1 MTNSNGVQLEV
12 QLNTKTLKTSI
23 AEVTDMLG
31 SITTTASRI
40 GSLINRALTP
50 NLDGLSMAQVYM
62 ANISHN
68 MAEVA
73 EQMNALI
80 TLVTP
85 QKESWFDSLMSG
97 VDVFTTMAVA
107 RERLEGI
114 TGAINKGIKHV
125 ERYGGTF
132 NIFKALIPS
141 TLESFQ
147 SLSTGISKAFSNI
160 NLAMNGTT
168 LIWGVVIGAII
179 AGIVLLIQNWDTV
192 SAALVA
198 GWDWLCTK
206 IQAGFDFIQSIFT
219 GVNTFLQGVFATDF
233 TEQFGMFGN
242 VLNAFF
248 ANVENVWNAVKSI
261 FGGIV
266 SFVKNV
272 FAGDWGAA
280 WDSIVGVFKG
290 IWDYLVAV
298 VKAPINGIIGII
310 NGLVQGVVD
319 GINLVIGALNSIHFE
334 IPDWIPGLGGM
345 TVGFQIQPLNAPK
358 IPYLA
363 RGAVLPAN
371 KPFLAVLGDQR
382 HGNNIEAPEG
392 LIRDIFKEEMGDFL
406 GGMMAGFEALLA
418 ENRSLRAVVEC
429 IEVGDTTIG
438 QAANRYNDKMAV
450 VRGRV

>member
-1 MTNSNGVQLEV
+1 MQLEV
-12 QLNTKTLKTSI
+12 QLNTTTLRTSV
-23 AEVTDMLG
+23 AEVTGILG
-31 SITTTASRI
+31 SISTTASRM
-40 GSLINRALTP
+40 GSLINKALNP
-50 NLDGLSMAQVYM
+50 NLDGLSIVQVCM
-62 ANISHN
+62 VNISKK
-68 MAEVA
+68 MDMVA
-73 EQMNALI
+73 EQMTALI
-80 TLVTP
+80 TLATP
-85 QKESWFDSLMSG
+85 QKESWFDSLISG
-97 VDVFTTMAVA
+97 VDGFTTLADA
-107 RERLEGI
+107 REKLEGI
-114 TGAINKGIKHV
+114 TGAINKGIEHV
-125 ERYGGTF
+125 EKYGGTF
-132 NIFKALIPS
+132 TIFKALIPD
-141 TLESFQ
+141 TLETFQ
-147 SLSTGISKAFSNI
+147 SLSAGISKAFSGINI
-160 NLAMNGTT
+160 AMNGTT
-168 LIWGVVIGAII
+168 LIWGVVIAAIV
-179 AGIVLLIQNWDTV
+179 AGIVLLIQNWDKV
-192 SAALVA
+192 SAALVDC
-198 GWDWLCTK
+198 WNWLCTK
-206 IQAGFDFIQSIFT
+206 IQEVAAFVQSIFA
-219 GVNTFLQGVFATDF
+219 GINAFLQGVFAKDW
-233 TEQFGMFGN
+233 TEQFGAFGN

-261 FGGIV
+261 FSGIV

-298 VKAPINGIIGII
+298 VKAPINGIIGLI

-438 QAANRYNDKMAV
+438 QAANRYNDKMAI
-450 VRGRV
+450 VRGRA

>member
-1 MTNSNGVQLEV
+1 MTNSNAVQLQVQLEPNAIKASV
-12 QLNTKTLKTSI
+12 KEAGGLLESLEKIAASLANALNEALNPELGGLYNMQASFSSI
-23 AEVTDMLG
+23 ANSMDAVMGKMTELVTQMAQQKEEG
-31 SITTTASRI
+31 F
-40 GSLINRALTP
+40 SLLSGVDGFNSLADGLN
-50 NLDGLSMAQVYM
+50 NLDG
-62 ANISHN
+62 ISEKIGKGLEKA
-68 MAEVA
+68 AEH
-73 EQMNALI
+73 
-80 TLVTP
+80 
-85 QKESWFDSLMSG
+85 KE
-97 VDVFTTMAVA
+97 
-107 RERLEGI
+107 
-114 TGAINKGIKHV
+114 N
-125 ERYGGTF
+125 F
-132 NIFKALIPS
+132 NILKALIPE
-141 TLESFQ
+141 TLERFQ
-147 SLSTGISKAFSNI
+147 SLAGGISSAFSNI

-206 IQAGFDFIQSIFT
+206 IQAGFAFVQSIFA
-219 GVNTFLQGVFATDF
+219 GINTFLQGVFAKDW
-233 TEQFGMFGN
+233 TEQFGAFGN

-248 ANVENVWNAVKSI
+248 ANVENIWNAVKSI
-261 FGGIV
+261 FSGIV

-280 WDSIVGVFKG
+280 WDSIVSVFKG

-345 TVGFQIQPLNAPK
+345 SVGFQIQPLNAPK

-418 ENRSLRAVVEC
+418 ENKSLRAVVEC

-438 QAANRYNDKMAV
+438 QAANRYNDKMAI
-450 VRGRV
+450 VRGRA

>member
-1 MTNSNGVQLEV
+1 MTNSNAVQLQVQLEPNAIKASV
-12 QLNTKTLKTSI
+12 KEAGGLLESLEKIAASLANALNEALNPELGGLYNMQASFSSI
-23 AEVTDMLG
+23 ANSMDAVMGKMTELVTQMAQQKEEG
-31 SITTTASRI
+31 F
-40 GSLINRALTP
+40 SLLSGVDGFNSLADGLN
-50 NLDGLSMAQVYM
+50 NLDG
-62 ANISHN
+62 ISEKIGKGLEKA
-68 MAEVA
+68 AEH
-73 EQMNALI
+73 
-80 TLVTP
+80 
-85 QKESWFDSLMSG
+85 KE
-97 VDVFTTMAVA
+97 
-107 RERLEGI
+107 
-114 TGAINKGIKHV
+114 N
-125 ERYGGTF
+125 F
-132 NIFKALIPS
+132 NILKALIPE
-141 TLESFQ
+141 TLERFQ
-147 SLSTGISKAFSNI
+147 SLAGGISSAFSNI

-206 IQAGFDFIQSIFT
+206 IQAGFAFVQSIFA
-219 GVNTFLQGVFATDF
+219 GINTFLQGVFAKDW
-233 TEQFGMFGN
+233 TEQFGAFGN

-248 ANVENVWNAVKSI
+248 ANVENIWNAVKSI
-261 FGGIV
+261 FSGIV

-280 WDSIVGVFKG
+280 WDSIVSVFKG

-345 TVGFQIQPLNAPK
+345 SVGFQIQPLNAPK

-418 ENRSLRAVVEC
+418 ENKSLRAVVEC

-438 QAANRYNDKMAV
+438 LVNLSICV
-450 VRGRV
+450 